1 MALAPADFYAYSRAT
16 GAPYPEDPEER
27 AQMAPAVAEFRRNQL
42 KAPQQESNP
51 LAAIGAVALG
61 LGGLAGLGFG
71 ARRLLRAP
79 QEVREA
85 GRKLTD
91 LPSAEAALKTAAR
104 YKPVDNTPLPSK
116 TAIPQSTVNLSTF
129 TNDAEFLK
137 RLELEEAEAYSQ
149 IPEAQ
154 QEERRATRF
163 VQGIESKEKALAKNI
178 LLDLRRQEETAAIP
192 QATVDL
198 TTIQE
203 AQKST
208 VVNQQVAASDPGL
221 DQVVNRGVVIPEQ
234 REVNV
239 NDFVRFSRDADRV
252 ERVNAVAEQIEKF
265 PQEAVRATTASSLGN
280 VWDLEDQLEE
290 MGRQAQ
296 QYFGAR
302 YERGGRTVADLTGE
316 IEVAPS
322 LGKQLRQSGI
332 NVRGGRGVQLS
343 QFSDAPAREGIGV
356 NRFTPDELLQ
366 RTMASV
372 SYPREIRDKILDPNT
387 KLEEL
392 TPYLGTT
399 TKIRGGAV
407 SINPTMEI
415 AGGARAS
422 MPGSSVDE
430 LQTAGAGGVGLTYH
444 DTTDLKQLQQKEN
457 LEKAGYTYDPNT
469 GNYYSEYDDIEI
481 DPTELMSRDPNMGSD
496 YGDTEGVGN
505 LLISTEAF
513 KERTNQGTTRI
524 PGTTQTMR
532 GRAAGSEREERAVDA
547 VIPFRRTAEGL
558 ETTGLETVSNP
569 ELSFGRQLRSRDV
582 SYRQGKRLSSV
593 DPSTQ
598 GSKLPGGF
606 ETSQANVSEV
616 IDKMPVADW
625 RSNSGVIKGDDGNL
639 YSAPGMEV
647 VGEAPL
653 LGIKR
658 TALTTV
664 DPTTGKPAR
673 SFITLKTAKLTPLS
687 LPRQELQEVAE
698 AAKDAYFNNP
708 TAKLRYLEERNPEAL
723 QQRGAKPLSE
733 LGEPYDYQ
741 GFIAQKVDEY
751 LMNNLGIDLPFLKPQ
766 VGKDGSVFLGK
777 EASTFASN
785 LLKTEKATSI
795 YGKRFIT
802 DASGRK
808 VPLRDENGKIV
819 TNKGGYIV
827 YATEEEKVPI
837 PGRYEYSGGGGVDP
851 MTIGEDYDEGNVA
864 YFTPRIDTASQS
876 KVLQLGKQLDIPA
889 SSMIGVTSN
898 PIGVLASPLLA
909 GTATGGVMSG
919 LRRQMETPQAGAGM
933 RKVPVRNPQ
942 TGQRI
947 GTERVSTMNIG
958 SFARTQNPYTGPAAA
973 AMGPVSRVSSGNYQY
988 SEPQLKVNLEP
999 TSQRQLQERNQ
1010 FALAANLTPGG
1021 SVQAGALNLSGNLGT
1036 INAGVGGLTESE
1048 TIQRYGLTGSQLQQ
1062 FGRSLMDQA
1071 AQRRNLPSGPTSVRQ
1086 RVPGNPLADYQNFA
1100 FADEYQRT
1108 LPLGGTLKTAS
1119 PADTEAAQTEA
1130 YMQKLQRGRS
1140 TPLTSQAVIQPRL
1153 F

>member
-1 MALAPADFYAYSRAT
+1 
-16 GAPYPEDPEER
+16 
-27 AQMAPAVAEFRRNQL
+27 MAPAVAEFRRNQL

-104 YKPVDNTPLPSK
+104 YKPVDNTPPPSK
-116 TAIPQSTVNLSTF
+116 TAIPQSTVDLSTF

-154 QEERRATRF
+154 QEERRVTRF

-178 LLDLRRQEETAAIP
+178 LLDLRRQEKTAAVP

-203 AQKST
+203 AQKPT

-221 DQVVNRGVVIPEQ
+221 DQVINRGVVIPEQ

-252 ERVNAVAEQIEKF
+252 EKINAVTEQIEKF

-332 NVRGGRGVQLS
+332 NVRGGRSVQLS
-343 QFSDAPAREGIGV
+343 QFSDAPTREGIGV

-422 MPGSSVDE
+422 MPDASVDE

-558 ETTGLETVSNP
+558 ETTGLETVPNP
-569 ELSFGRQLRSRDV
+569 ELPFGRQLRSRDV

-658 TALTTV
+658 TALTTA

-864 YFTPRIDTASQS
+864 YFTPRIDTASQT

-889 SSMIGVTSN
+889 SSMVGVTSN

-909 GTATGGVMSG
+909 GTVTGGVMSG
-919 LRRQMETPQAGAGM
+919 LRRQMETPQVGVGM
-933 RKVPVRNPQ
+933 RKVPVRNPL
-942 TGQRI
+942 TGQKV

-1130 YMQKLQRGRS
+1130 YMRKLQRGRS

>member
-16 GAPYPEDPEER
+16 GTPYPEDPEER
-27 AQMAPAVAEFRRNQL
+27 AEMAPAVAEFRRNQL

-104 YKPVDNTPLPSK
+104 YKPVDNTPPPSK
-116 TAIPQSTVNLSTF
+116 TAIPQSTVDLSTF

-154 QEERRATRF
+154 QEERRVTRF

-178 LLDLRRQEETAAIP
+178 LLDLRRQEKTAAVP

-203 AQKST
+203 AQKPT

-221 DQVVNRGVVIPEQ
+221 DQVINRGVVIPEQ

-252 ERVNAVAEQIEKF
+252 EKINAVTEQIEKF

-332 NVRGGRGVQLS
+332 NVRGGRSVQLS
-343 QFSDAPAREGIGV
+343 QFSDAPTREGIGV

-422 MPGSSVDE
+422 MPDASVDE

-558 ETTGLETVSNP
+558 ETTGLETVPNP
-569 ELSFGRQLRSRDV
+569 ELPFGRQLRSRDV

-658 TALTTV
+658 TALTTA

-864 YFTPRIDTASQS
+864 YFTPRIDTASQT

-889 SSMIGVTSN
+889 SSMVGVTSN

-909 GTATGGVMSG
+909 GTVTGGVMSG
-919 LRRQMETPQAGAGM
+919 LRRQMETPQVGVGM
-933 RKVPVRNPQ
+933 RKVPVRNPL
-942 TGQRI
+942 TGQKV

-1130 YMQKLQRGRS
+1130 YMRKLQRGRS

>member
-1 MALAPADFYAYSRAT
+1 MPLAPADFAAYSRAT
-16 GAPYPEDPEER
+16 GAPYPEDSEEM

-42 KAPQQESNP
+42 KAPQQESNL
-51 LAAIGAVALG
+51 LATIGAAALG
-61 LGGLAGLGFG
+61 LGALAGGALG
-71 ARRLLRAP
+71 AKRLLRAP

-85 GRKLTD
+85 GRKITD
-91 LPSAEAALKTAAR
+91 LPSAEAALQTAGR
-104 YKPVDNTPLPSK
+104 YKLADTTPPPSK
-116 TAIPQSTVNLSTF
+116 TVAAQESRYDQNVKKFGTNLA
-129 TNDAEFLK
+129 NLAEMSM
-137 RLELEEAEAYSQ
+137 AE
-149 IPEAQ
+149 
-154 QEERRATRF
+154 RN
-163 VQGIESKEKALAKNI
+163 ALASKKS
-178 LLDLRRQEETAAIP
+178 AAIP

-203 AQKST
+203 AQKPT

-221 DQVVNRGVVIPEQ
+221 DQVINRGVVIPEQ
-234 REVNV
+234 REVTV

-252 ERVNAVAEQIEKF
+252 ERINAVAEQIEKF

-316 IEVAPS
+316 IEVSPS
-322 LGKQLRQSGI
+322 LGKQLRKSGI

-392 TPYLGTT
+392 TSYLGTT

-422 MPGSSVDE
+422 MPDALVEE

-444 DTTDLKQLQQKEN
+444 DTTNLKQLQQKEN
-457 LEKAGYTYDPNT
+457 LEKSGYTYDPNT

-481 DPTELMSRDPNMGSD
+481 DPTELQSRVSDMGGD

-513 KERTNQGTTRI
+513 KERTNKGTTRI
-524 PGTTQTMR
+524 PGATQTMQ

-547 VIPFRRTAEGL
+547 VLPFRRTAEGL
-558 ETTGLETVSNP
+558 ETTGLETVLNP
-569 ELSFGRQLRSRDV
+569 ELPFGRQLRSRDV

-606 ETSQANVSEV
+606 ETAQQNVSNV

-625 RSNSGVIKGDDGNL
+625 RSDGGTIKGDDGYL
-639 YSAPGMEV
+639 YNAAGMEI

-658 TALTTV
+658 TALKST
-664 DPTTGKPAR
+664 DPTTGKEVR
-673 SFITLKTAKLTPLS
+673 SFITLNTAKPTPLS
-687 LPRQELQEVAE
+687 LPRQDLQEVAE

-723 QQRGAKPLSE
+723 QQLGAKPLSE

-741 GFIAQKVDEY
+741 GFIAQKVDEH

-766 VGKDGSVFLGK
+766 VNADGSVFLGK
-777 EASTFASN
+777 EASTFAAN
-785 LLKTEKATSI
+785 LLKTEKATSV

-819 TNKGGYIV
+819 TNKGGYII
-827 YATEEEKVPI
+827 YATEDEKVPI
-837 PGRYEYSGGGGVDP
+837 PGRYEYTGGGGVDP
-851 MTIGEDYDEGNVA
+851 MTIGENYDEGNVA
-864 YFTPRIDTASQS
+864 YFAPRIETSPQRVAM
-876 KVLQLGKQLDIPA
+876 QLGKALDIPA
-889 SSMIGVTSN
+889 SSMIGAVSN
-898 PIGVLASPLLA
+898 PTGVLASPLIA
-909 GTATGGVMSG
+909 GTPTGNLMTA
-919 LRRQMETPQAGAGM
+919 LRRQMETPQAGVGM
-933 RKVPVRNPQ
+933 RTVPARDPQ
-942 TGQRI
+942 TGNVI
-947 GTERVSTMNIG
+947 GKQRVSTMNIG

-973 AMGPVSRVSSGNYQY
+973 AMGPISRVLSGNYQY
-988 SEPQLKVNLEP
+988 TDPQLTVNLEP
-999 TSQRQLQERNQ
+999 TSSRQLQERNQ
-1010 FALAANLTPGG
+1010 FAYTANLTPGG
-1021 SVQAGALNLSGNLGT
+1021 RVQPGALKLSGNLGT
-1036 INAGVGGLTESE
+1036 INAGIGDLTETE
-1048 TIQRYGLTGSQLQQ
+1048 TIQRYGLTGGQLQQ

-1071 AQRRNLPSGPTSVRQ
+1071 AQRRNMPSGPTSVRQ
-1086 RVPGNPLADYQNFA
+1086 RIPGNPLADYQNFA

-1108 LPLGGTLKTAS
+1108 LPLAGTLKTTS
-1119 PADTEAAQTEA
+1119 PADIEAAQTEA
-1130 YMQKLQRGRS
+1130 YMRKLQRGRS